1 MYLPFAG
8 KALIIINPQES
19 AKTWPKSG
27 KNHEL
32 LSPSN
37 LESPH
42 LLLTFLYF
50 FPKKDDLA
58 NYSLINLTSKFGK
71 ILKRIKKVMK

>member
-1 MYLPFAG
+1 MYSQFVG

-32 LSPSN
+32 SPLD
-37 LESPH
+37 LERPH
-42 LLLTFLYF
+42 LLLTFLF
-50 FPKKDDLA
+50 LKKRMTLQITDL
-58 NYSLINLTSKFGK
+58 
-71 ILKRIKKVMK
+71 